1 MASSQLNSTLST
13 TQFYEWNGYQCAY
26 DVQQT
31 GDHSSAPPLLLIHP
45 IGVGLS
51 RWFWYPF
58 AKTWAQNTYP
68 HTLYN
73 PDLLGCGESD
83 MPRVAYYPDD
93 WARQLLHF
101 TKTVIQ
107 QPVVLVSQ
115 GALFPV
121 ALQMLEQT
129 KNDQEKGDPWIRGM
143 VLSGPPGWSLITQ
156 HVAPRS
162 KKLLWNLLFD
172 SPFGNLFYRYA
183 RRQAFLDSF
192 SKRQLFAREHEA
204 EYPIDGTWLDN
215 LQDDAQ
221 TMATRH
227 AVFSFLA
234 GFWRVD
240 YTQRIESVQQPT
252 LVLFGDE
259 ASGIDRVS
267 KAESSQQR
275 LDDYLKHLP
284 NAQGK
289 LIPGRN
295 VLPYE
300 STSNFVE
307 ETAHWLSSVF

>member
-1 MASSQLNSTLST
+1 MASSQLHPSISA
-13 TQFYEWNGYQCAY
+13 TQFYDWNGYRCAY
-26 DVQQT
+26 DVQFS
-31 GDHSSAPPLLLIHP
+31 GDRPSSPPLLLIHP

-51 RWFWYPF
+51 RWFWHPF
-58 AKTWAQNTYP
+58 AQTWAEQQHS

-83 MPRVAYYPDD
+83 KPRAAYYPDD
-93 WARQLLHF
+93 WAQQLLHF
-101 TKTVIQ
+101 VKTVIQ

-121 ALQMLEQT
+121 ALQMVEQS
-129 KNDQEKGDPWIRGM
+129 KGEPWIAGM

-156 HVAPRS
+156 QVNPRS
-162 KKLLWNLLFD
+162 KNLLWNLFFD
-172 SPFGNLFYRYA
+172 SPVGNGFYRYA
-183 RRQAFLDSF
+183 RRRAFLESF
-192 SKRQLFAREHEA
+192 SKRQLFAREHTA
-204 EYPIDGTWLDN
+204 EHPVEGEWLDK

-221 TMATRH
+221 TLATRY

-234 GFWRVD
+234 GFWRID
-240 YTQRIESVQQPT
+240 YTEMIESVEQPT

-259 ASGIDRVS
+259 ASGIDKVS
-267 KAESSQQR
+267 KSESSQQR
-275 LDDYLKHLP
+275 LDDYLHHLP

-300 STSNFVE
+300 STTVFVD
-307 ETAHWLSSVF
+307 ETAQWLSSVFSS